1 MKRNKSAPRDEN
13 TCRLNHHFA
22 PAVALCGRTVKN
34 SSARFS
40 DDTYHSHSS
49 IARSTNEGAFV
60 IHHDLL
66 LQRAL
71 VSVSAPRYGLA
82 LPPETMLR
90 ENRAAREGEDLS
102 LLNSAAA
109 PGHCQG
115 RTQTQLNAYTQP
127 A

>member
-1 MKRNKSAPRDEN
+1 MRTLA
-13 TCRLNHHFA
+13 
-22 PAVALCGRTVKN
+22 GRTTILPLR
-34 SSARFS
+34 RFVRAHPYKFFGKIS
-40 DDTYHSHSS
+40 DDTCPSHSS

-60 IHHDLL
+60 IHYDPL

-71 VSVSAPRYGLA
+71 VSVPAPCYGLA

-102 LLNSAAA
+102 LLNSAAV

-115 RTQTQLNAYTQP
+115 RTQTQLNAYSQP
-127 A
+127 T

>member
-1 MKRNKSAPRDEN
+1 MKRNKGAVRDEN
-13 TCRLNHHFA
+13 TCRQNHHC
-22 PAVALCGRTVKN
+22 ALAAGLCERTSTN
-34 SSARFS
+34 SSVRS
-40 DDTYHSHSS
+40 PTTHSLHSL
-49 IARSTNEGAFV
+49 IARSTNGAAFV
-60 IHHDLL
+60 IHHDLV

-71 VSVSAPRYGLA
+71 ISVSAPRYGLA

-115 RTQTQLNAYTQP
+115 RTQTQLNAYSQP
-127 A
+127 T